1 MTKSDIFL
9 DYVSKILKKHLES
22 DAFSELERMSIRL
35 CVYDIFQKHY
45 DMEEIYYDLL
55 DFVEKDEKLA
65 SLTTKIEMYYLT
77 SSN

>member
-22 DAFSELERMSIRL
+22 DTFSELERMSIRL

-45 DMEEIYYDLL
+45 DTEEIYYDLL